1 MSKKYFPIAESKS
14 PMIKKKEYL
23 DEIRELSLKDNKE
36 CPECK
41 WMEKP
46 YKESSGFSFIEIQK
60 SDYKMFEIKKKKI
73 PYSDRTT
80 CYYENI
86 LILKELMKK

>member
-23 DEIRELSLKDNKE
+23 DEIRELSSKDKKE

-46 YKESSGFSFIEIQK
+46 YKESS
-60 SDYKMFEIKKKKI
+60 
-73 PYSDRTT
+73 
-80 CYYENI
+80 
-86 LILKELMKK
+86 